1 MILEYLK
8 KAGEYIYG
16 NRVLMIIC
24 TLVVFIITANLLKF
38 ISNINDEHFDNHGNN
53 NGKNNGNN
61 NANNASKRNNL
72 QGFMAA
78 QIANMNNNNN
88 KNNQN

>member
-16 NRVLMIIC
+16 NRILMIVC

-38 ISNINDEHFDNHGNN
+38 ISNIHDEHFENCKKNEKFTNN
-53 NGKNNGNN
+53 NNTNNKNN
-61 NANNASKRNNL
+61 KL
-72 QGFMAA
+72 EGFMEA
-78 QIANMNNNNN
+78 QMRNMNNNN
-88 KNNQN
+88 K